1 MARFYDTTDTH
12 NRIWIENLLK
22 HGGIGYSIREVGK
35 SPSMTEIS
43 VAEEDLEHAEALLN
57 SSIYPI

>member
-1 MARFYDTTDTH
+1 MARFYDTTDMH

-22 HGGIGYSIREVGK
+22 HGGIGYSIREVGEG
-35 SPSMTEIS
+35 PSMTEIS

-57 SSIYPI
+57 SGIYPI